1 MNMELMDALHQI
13 AEERG
18 VPIEMLKEAL
28 EAALVSAYRKNY
40 GGAQSI
46 RIDLDSDDNVKVI
59 AEKSIVDV
67 VEDSAAEIS
76 LEEAREVDD
85 AAEVGS
91 VVAYEVTPSEFGRIA
106 AQTAKQV
113 IMQRVRE
120 AERDVI
126 YEEYTRRIGEI
137 VTGVVQRT
145 ENRHVLINLGK
156 TDAVIPPSEQAPQD
170 RYRHNERIKV
180 YVMEAAKTPRGPQVK
195 VSRTHPGLV
204 KRLFEIE
211 VPEIHDGIVEIKSV
225 AREAGSRS
233 KIAVVSR
240 DVSVDAVG
248 SCVGAKGSR
257 VQMVVDELKGEKI
270 DIVPWDPD
278 ISRFISSA
286 LSPAKV
292 TFVRLN
298 SDEESAIVVVPDDQL
313 SLAIGK
319 SGQNVRLAVK
329 LTGWKID
336 IKSATDYKAI
346 EAQEAQ
352 RHIEEMER
360 LMDSITAE
368 MHKES
373 EATRAEEVEAEEIPV
388 SELKPEELDE
398 ALSAAAHLEEESQD
412 TEQDNLITMADISSV
427 ITFDDLAMDI
437 NAHSLGLI
445 DDEERADTG
454 KGKRKKKSGRS
465 EEEKMLGKP
474 RTKKRSRKAMVE
486 EDEEDLYL

>member
-1 MNMELMDALHQI
+1 MNMELMDALRQI

-18 VPIEMLKEAL
+18 VPMEMLRDAL
-28 EAALVSAYRKNY
+28 EAALVSAYRKNF
-40 GGAQSI
+40 GGAQVI
-46 RIDLDSDDNVKVI
+46 RIDLDSGDNIRVI
-59 AEKSIVDV
+59 AEKNIVEV
-67 VEDSAAEIS
+67 VEDPYAEVS
-76 LEEAREVDD
+76 LADAREADP

-91 VVAYEVTPSEFGRIA
+91 IVEYEVTPREFGRIA

-126 YEEYTRRIGEI
+126 YEEYNRRIGEI
-137 VTGVVQRT
+137 VTGVVQRM
-145 ENRHVLINLGK
+145 ENRHILINLGK

-180 YVMEAAKTPRGPQVK
+180 YVMESAKTPKGPQVK

-211 VPEIHDGIVEIKSV
+211 VPEIHDGIVEVKSV

-270 DIVPWDPD
+270 DIIPWDPD
-278 ISRFISSA
+278 ISRFISAS

-292 TFVRLN
+292 TNVKLN
-298 SDEESAIVVVPDDQL
+298 ADEESAIVVVPDDQL

-336 IKSATDYKAI
+336 IKSVTDYKAI
-346 EAQEAQ
+346 EAVEAQ
-352 RHIEEMER
+352 RQKEEMER

-368 MHKES
+368 MHKE
-373 EATRAEEVEAEEIPV
+373 AEVAPETVAAAAPA
-388 SELKPEELDE
+388 SELNPEELDA
-398 ALSAAAHLEEESQD
+398 ALSTAALLDNED
-412 TEQDNLITMADISSV
+412 VEQDNLITLADINSI
-427 ITFDDLAMDI
+427 ITFDDLAVDTD
-437 NAHSLGLI
+437 NLGLNVT
-445 DDEERADTG
+445 DDEDDDG
-454 KGKRKKKSGRS
+454 KGKRKKKKSGKS

-474 RTKKRSRKAMVE
+474 KAKKKSRKAMVE